1 MGELD
6 TMTTT
11 NSKRTNILILSANWR
26 ADLVKA
32 FQRALSELGGGKVVA
47 ADMSPLSAAL
57 LQADDAEIVPPL
69 DSPGSIEHLEGICK
83 KHGIS
88 AIIPSIDKDLP
99 FLAAHRERL
108 RESGV
113 TAVVSSPET
122 IAVCDDKHRTY
133 QFFCDNGIPTPTTWL
148 PEKFP
153 AKTNTPKWPLLV
165 KPRRGIGG
173 KGIYRVADEEELRFY
188 LKRTPN
194 AVIQEFL
201 PGVEYSFDT
210 LSDFDGKA
218 LSVVPRERLYVRDGE
233 VFKGKT
239 VRNMKFIELVARAAE
254 SLELIGPAV
263 VQGLLD
269 EQGALKLTEANP
281 RFGSGA
287 LLSIAAGADLAKDL
301 IRLIQGE
308 KLKAKLGQF
317 KDGVYLLRYYD
328 AFFPTAETL
337 PE

>member
-1 MGELD
+1 MQ
-6 TMTTT
+6 
-11 NSKRTNILILSANWR
+11 TNILILSANWR

-32 FQRALSELGGGKVVA
+32 FQRTLAELGGGKVVA

-69 DSPGSIEHLEGICK
+69 DSPGFIEYLDGICQ
-83 KHGIS
+83 KHNIS
-88 AIIPSIDKDLP
+88 AIVPSIDKDLP

-108 RESGV
+108 KESGV

-122 IAVCDDKHRTY
+122 IAICDDKHRTY
-133 QFFCDNGIPTPTTWL
+133 QFFSDNGIPTPTTWL
-148 PEKFP
+148 PEEF
-153 AKTNTPKWPLLV
+153 AAETNTPGWPVLL

-173 KGIYRVADEEELRFY
+173 KGIYRVENKEELHFY
-188 LKRTPN
+188 LKRTAS

-210 LSDFDGKA
+210 LSDFDGKV

-233 VFKGKT
+233 VFKGRT
-239 VRNMKFIELVARAAE
+239 VKNMRFIELVARATE
-254 SLELIGPAV
+254 VLKLIGPAV

-269 EQGALKLTEANP
+269 ERGDLKLTEANP

-287 LLSIAAGADLAKDL
+287 LLSIAAGADQAKDL
-301 IRLIQGE
+301 IRLIRGE
-308 KLKAKLGQF
+308 DVKAKLGQF
-317 KDGVYLLRYYD
+317 RDGVYLLRYYD
-328 AFFPTAETL
+328 AFFPDEETL
-337 PE
+337 PK

>member
-1 MGELD
+1 
-6 TMTTT
+6 MTAA
-11 NSKRTNILILSANWR
+11 NSSHTNILILSANWR

-57 LQADDAEIVPPL
+57 LQSDEFEVVPPL
-69 DSPGSIEHLEGICK
+69 DSPGFIEHLEGICR

-99 FLAAHRERL
+99 FLASHRERL
-108 RESGV
+108 RKNGI
-113 TAVVSSPET
+113 TAVVSSAET
-122 IAVCDDKHRTY
+122 IAICDDKYRTY
-133 QFFCDNGIPTPTTWL
+133 QFFCDNGIPSPITWL
-148 PEKFP
+148 PDELP
-153 AKTNTPKWPLLV
+153 ANTDKLHWPLLV

-188 LKRTPN
+188 LERTTN

-233 VFKGKT
+233 VFKGRT
-239 VRNMKFIELVARAAE
+239 VRNMEFIELVAKAAE
-254 SLELIGPAV
+254 ALKLIGPAV

-269 EQGALKLTEANP
+269 ERGALKLTEANP

-301 IRLIQGE
+301 IRLIRGE
-308 KLKAKLGQF
+308 RIEPKLGRF

-337 PE
+337 PR

>member
-1 MGELD
+1 MQAV
-6 TMTTT
+6 
-11 NSKRTNILILSANWR
+11 RQTNILILSANWR

-32 FQRALSELGGGKVVA
+32 FQRALAELGGGKVVA

-57 LQADDAEIVPPL
+57 LQSDDCEIVPPL
-69 DSPGSIEHLEGICK
+69 DAPDFIEHLEGICQ
-83 KHGIS
+83 KHNIS

-99 FLAAHRERL
+99 FLAEQRERL
-108 RESGV
+108 RKSGI

-122 IAVCDDKHRTY
+122 IGVCDDKHRTY
-133 QFFCDNGIPTPTTWL
+133 QFFRDNGIPSPRTWL
-148 PEKFP
+148 PEELP
-153 AKTNTPKWPLLV
+153 PKTNTPGWPLLV

-173 KGIYRVADEEELRFY
+173 KGVHKVADEEELHFH
-188 LKRTPN
+188 LKRTAN

-218 LSVVPRERLYVRDGE
+218 LSIVPRERLYVRDGE

-239 VRNMKFIELVARAAE
+239 VRNMEFIELVARAAE
-254 SLELIGPAV
+254 TLKLIGPAV

-269 EQGALKLTEANP
+269 QHGALKLTEANP

-301 IRLIQGE
+301 IRLIRGE
-308 KLKAKLGQF
+308 KVKPKLGKF

-337 PE
+337 PR

>member
-1 MGELD
+1 MASD
-6 TMTTT
+6 
-11 NSKRTNILILSANWR
+11 RQTNILILSANWR

-57 LQADDAEIVPPL
+57 LQSDECEVVPPL
-69 DSPGSIEHLEGICK
+69 DTPGFIEHLEGICK
-83 KHGIS
+83 RHGIS
-88 AIIPSIDKDLP
+88 AVIPSIDKDLP
-99 FLAAHRERL
+99 FLAEHRERL
-108 RESGV
+108 RKSGV

-122 IAVCDDKHRTY
+122 IAICDDKYRTY
-133 QFFCDNGIPTPTTWL
+133 QFFCDNDIPSPTTWL
-148 PEKFP
+148 PEEFP
-153 AKTNTPKWPLLV
+153 AKTNMPGWPLLV

-173 KGIYRVADEEELRFY
+173 KGIHKVADEEELRFY
-188 LKRTPN
+188 LARVNDP
-194 AVIQEFL
+194 VVQEFL

-210 LSDFDGKA
+210 LSDFDGRA

-233 VFKGKT
+233 VFKGRT
-239 VRNMKFIELVARAAE
+239 VKNMEFIELVVRAAE
-254 SLELIGPAV
+254 ALKLIGPAV

-287 LLSIAAGADLAKDL
+287 LLAIAAGADLAKDL
-301 IRLIQGE
+301 IRLIRGE
-308 KLKAKLGQF
+308 KLEPKLGQF

-337 PE
+337 PR